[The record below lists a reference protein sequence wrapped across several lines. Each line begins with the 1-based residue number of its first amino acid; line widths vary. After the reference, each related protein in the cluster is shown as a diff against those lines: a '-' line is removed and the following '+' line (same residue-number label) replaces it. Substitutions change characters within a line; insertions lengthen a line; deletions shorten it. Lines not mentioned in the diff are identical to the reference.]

1 MLLHHFTSREC
12 LPLIHRT
19 GLSRGSVPS
28 APGRDLNA
36 VWLTADSGLSGHGL
50 ESGGAV
56 MTDEQRWQA
65 KDWSGAAPPP
75 GSRFPKEASIRI
87 TVDLEEDDPSLH
99 AWLGWAAEHLPPA
112 VLSILHPAG
121 SHSLRQA
128 RSWYLYFG
136 TISPAAFV
144 TVEETS
150 ILRSAPTPVCAS
162 PLNIPAG

>member
-1 MLLHHFTSREC
+1 MLLYHFTSRDS
-12 LPLIHRT
+12 LVPISRT

-36 VWLTADSGLSGHGL
+36 VWLTADPGLSGHGL

-65 KDWSGAAPPP
+65 KDWSGAPPPP

-87 TVDLEEDDPSLH
+87 TVDVEEDDPSLR
-99 AWLGWAAEHLPPA
+99 AWLGWAAEHLPPQ
-112 VLSILHPAG
+112 VLSALHPPG
-121 SHSLRQA
+121 SHGLHQA

-136 TISPAAFV
+136 TIVPAAFV
-144 TVEETS
+144 GVEET
-150 ILRSAPTPVCAS
+150 IKLRPESALVS
-162 PLNIPAG
+162 N